1 MKTNVEMDI
10 QNVLFLSCILFFI
23 LFKKTNLSVVF
34 WNYDFNT
41 YLEIS
46 FQNRDF

>member
-23 LFKKTNLSVVF
+23 LLKKINLSVVF
-34 WNYDFNT
+34 WNYDFIT
-41 YLEIS
+41 YLEIL
-46 FQNRDF
+46 FWNCDF